1 MPKTTRSILV
11 GILLL
16 LNAPVSFSKNM
27 FKAKAM
33 EKAKRSVV
41 TVHASTSLKAYGSII
56 TKKEGTGCIVDKTQ
70 GLILTN
76 RHVVDPM
83 AINTYNITFYNGEQA
98 DAKLCYYDPWLD
110 YAFLKVLP
118 EAIPDDTATMAF
130 NVTAPA
136 MNQPVFIIGNNEGKG
151 FSVHTGNVSGIQE
164 VIGSMPQHSINVSMN
179 TKGGSSG
186 SPIVDNQ
193 GKAVALNYAGDET
206 FGIGL
211 HPAYIQYALS
221 FIKQGKIPVR
231 KHMGAIAATYSLN
244 DGVKYRNFPKAKIK
258 TYVKQF
264 PTALS
269 NAIQV
274 VRVLQ
279 GTPAEG
285 KLLAG
290 DILWAVDGQVIGPNL
305 VTLDMAMNNAHASQ
319 VRLTICRNGEW
330 LDIDIPLYNLED
342 HKVTRMVS
350 FGGTLFFETDDIF
363 SEKVGLP
370 AGTLTFSNALGSS
383 TFAQVMH
390 FKDDGGSMHFGLK
403 LLTLDNVPVDSLDVL
418 VQHIP
423 RLIDKKYFTIDYVN
437 LMPLDDDLSELFRM
451 RFSQRDT
458 YKSDVA
464 YDSSSPEPRL
474 FVFDRKKMEWSAK
487 RILEF

>member
-1 MPKTTRSILV
+1 ML
-11 GILLL
+11 GINKP
-16 LNAPVSFSKNM
+16 NASCQDFKSEVIENTKKCIVVVKNTLS
-27 FKAKAM
+27 
-33 EKAKRSVV
+33 R
-41 TVHASTSLKAYGSII
+41 KAYGSMDGYD
-56 TKKEGTGCIVDKTQ
+56 KGVGCIVDKSK
-70 GLILTN
+70 GIILTT
-76 RHVVDPM
+76 RSIVGHA
-83 AINTYNITFYNGEQA
+83 AIGTYNITFYNGEQA

-110 YAFLKVLP
+110 CAFLKVLP
-118 EAIPDDTATMAF
+118 EDIPDDTTI
-130 NVTAPA
+130 VTFSNAAPE
-136 MNQPVFIIGNNEGKG
+136 MNQHVFVVSNNEGKG
-151 FSVHTGNVSGIQE
+151 ASMHTGNVSSIHE
-164 VIGSMPQHSINVSMN
+164 VIGSMPQHAINVSFD
-179 TKGGSSG
+179 TKNSAIGT
-186 SPIVDNQ
+186 PIVDAKGQ
-193 GKAVALNYAGDET
+193 AVGLHYAGSAT
-206 FGIGL
+206 FGTGL
-211 HPAYIQYALS
+211 HPAYVHYALA
-221 FIKQGKIPVR
+221 FIRQGKIPVR
-231 KHMGAIAATYSLN
+231 KHIGVIAATYSLN
-244 DGVKYRNFPKAKIK
+244 DGMKYRNFPKEKIK

-264 PTALS
+264 PTSLS

-274 VRVLQ
+274 VRVLR
-279 GTPAEG
+279 GTPANG

-305 VTLDMAMNNAHASQ
+305 VALDMAMNNARTSQ

-370 AGTLTFSNALGSS
+370 AGTLTFSNALGNS

>member
-1 MPKTTRSILV
+1 
-11 GILLL
+11 
-16 LNAPVSFSKNM
+16 
-27 FKAKAM
+27 
-33 EKAKRSVV
+33 
-41 TVHASTSLKAYGSII
+41 
-56 TKKEGTGCIVDKTQ
+56 
-70 GLILTN
+70 
-76 RHVVDPM
+76 
-83 AINTYNITFYNGEQA
+83 
-98 DAKLCYYDPWLD
+98 
-110 YAFLKVLP
+110 
-118 EAIPDDTATMAF
+118 MAF

-279 GTPAEG
+279 GTPADG

-342 HKVTRMVS
+342 HKVTQMVS
-350 FGGTLFFETDDIF
+350 FGGALFFETDDIF
-363 SEKVGLP
+363 SEKVGLT
-370 AGTLTFSNALGSS
+370 AGTLTFSNALGST
-383 TFAQVMH
+383 TFVDIPH
-390 FKDDGGSMHFGLK
+390 ITRGESMYF
-403 LLTLDNVPVDSLDVL
+403 LLELCTIAGMKVSNLEQL
-418 VQHIP
+418 VQYIP
-423 RLIDKKYFTIDYVN
+423 QLIKQRYFTVDYAQ
-437 LMPLDDDLSELFRM
+437 MFPHSDALSELFGR
-451 RFSQRDT
+451 RISQR
-458 YKSDVA
+458 YV
-464 YDSSSPEPRL
+464 
-474 FVFDRKKMEWSAK
+474 
-487 RILEF
+487 

>member
-1 MPKTTRSILV
+1 MPRTPRSALI
-11 GILLL
+11 GILLC
-16 LNAPVSFSKNM
+16 LNTPVSFSKDA
-27 FKAKAM
+27 FKTKVI
-33 EKAKRSVV
+33 EHTKRSVAIV
-41 TVHASTSLKAYGSII
+41 KTNTSLKAYGFII
-56 TKKEGTGCIVDKTQ
+56 TQKEGAGCIVDKIQ

-76 RHVVDPM
+76 RHVVDPV

-98 DAKLCYYDPWLD
+98 EAKLCYYDPWLD
-110 YAFLKVLP
+110 YAFLKVTP
-118 EAIPDDTATMAF
+118 EDIPDDTTTMAF
-130 NVTAPA
+130 SNTTPA

-151 FSVHTGNVSGIQE
+151 FSVHTGNVSGVQE

-193 GKAVALNYAGDET
+193 GKAVALNYASDET

-211 HPAYIQYALS
+211 HATYIQYALS
-221 FIKQGKIPVR
+221 LIRQGKMPAR
-231 KHMGAIAATYSLN
+231 KHIGVITSTYSLN
-244 DGVKYRNFPKAKIK
+244 DGIKYRNFPKEKIK

-274 VRVLQ
+274 ARVLQ
-279 GTPAEG
+279 GTPADG

-330 LDIDIPLYNLED
+330 LDVDIPLYNLED
-342 HKVTRMVS
+342 YKVTRMVS
-350 FGGTLFFETDDIF
+350 FGGALFFETDDIF

-390 FKDDGGSMHFGLK
+390 FKDNGGGMHFGLK
-403 LLTLDNVPVDSLDVL
+403 LLAIDGVPVDNLDVL
-418 VQHIP
+418 VQQIP

-437 LMPLDDDLSELFRM
+437 LIPLNDDLSELFRM

-458 YKSDVA
+458 YQSDVE

-474 FVFDRKKMEWSAK
+474 FVFDRNKMEWSAK